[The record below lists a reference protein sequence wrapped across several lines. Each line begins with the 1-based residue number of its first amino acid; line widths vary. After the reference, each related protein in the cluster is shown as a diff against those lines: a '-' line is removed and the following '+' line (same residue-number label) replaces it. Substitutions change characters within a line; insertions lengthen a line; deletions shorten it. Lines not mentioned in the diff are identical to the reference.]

1 MVGSEAVSGY
11 SKTVHTVLEQKREL
25 NYATPYALGP
35 QVPPEVC
42 PGNALKVALDHLQQT
57 YGLTTAN
64 KFGPLTLAAI
74 QDRLIA
80 Q

>member
-1 MVGSEAVSGY
+1 MTTCRWSVAKLY
-11 SKTVHTVLEQKREL
+11 LDTLKREL